1 MGGITTTTKII
12 GIPRMIGMTGEWK
25 VKRTM
30 MTEMR
35 RITGITTIM
44 DKSPWE
50 SNAIIIF
57 LSGFPNKTG
66 HPFLNFLVVA
76 PPPLTLYKVAT
87 LKNICPSNF
96 FCGVR
101 GVIGPV

>member
-1 MGGITTTTKII
+1 MGGITTMTKII
-12 GIPRMIGMTGEWK
+12 GIPRMIEMTGNWDA
-25 VKRTM
+25 KRTM

-57 LSGFPNKTG
+57 FVWVP
-66 HPFLNFLVVA
+66 
-76 PPPLTLYKVAT
+76 
-87 LKNICPSNF
+87 
-96 FCGVR
+96 
-101 GVIGPV
+101 